1 MEYNSL
7 HILKPTIPMTQETL
21 EEAAENMWLDP
32 MKNLTSKMSFI
43 EGAKW
48 MQKRMY
54 SEDEVII
61 LLNKIGASVYGNYT
75 RNETMEDFVEE
86 WFEQFKKK

>member
-1 MEYNSL
+1 MKQEE
-7 HILKPTIPMTQETL
+7 KFKKETI
-21 EEAAENMWLDP
+21 EEAAESYAELSYYNRDEV
-32 MKNLTSKMSFI
+32 NAFVN
-43 EGAKW
+43 GAKW
-48 MQKRMY
+48 QAKRMY